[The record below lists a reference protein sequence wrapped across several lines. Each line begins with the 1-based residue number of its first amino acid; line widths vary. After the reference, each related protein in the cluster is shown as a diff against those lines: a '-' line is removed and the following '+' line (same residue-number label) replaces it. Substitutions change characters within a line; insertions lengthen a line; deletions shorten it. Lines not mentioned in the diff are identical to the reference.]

1 LTGRNILF
9 AKNGKSRDRSGH
21 DSRTRDAALPLGVE
35 LDILPLLDEIQTIAR
50 NGLNFSRDPYD
61 RERYERLLAVASHY
75 YGQALDAPPEAV
87 RERLVGELGYI
98 TPKVGAHAAVF
109 DPEGRILLARRAD
122 DNRWCLPCGWVEPN
136 ESPEETV
143 VREAQEEVGLR
154 VRADALIGVYTRKA
168 GDYGP
173 HAAIAIGYLCE
184 VIGGVLGT
192 SHEVREARYS
202 RIEDV
207 ADWHEM
213 HHEYAVSA
221 REVWRNGGRRAAGDS
236 PGAAGR
242 PGGSV

>member
-9 AKNGKSRDRSGH
+9 AKSGERRDRSGH
-21 DSRTRDAALPLGVE
+21 DSRTADAALPLGVE

-109 DPEGRILLARRAD
+109 DPAGRILLVRRAD
-122 DNRWCLPCGWVEPN
+122 DDRWCLPCGWVEPN
-136 ESPEETV
+136 ESPDEAV
-143 VREAQEEVGLR
+143 VREAREEVGLR
-154 VRADALIGVYTRKA
+154 VRPAEVIGVYTRRA
-168 GDYGP
+168 GEYGP
-173 HAAIAIGYLCE
+173 HSAIAIGYLCE
-184 VIGGVLGT
+184 VVGGMLGT
-192 SHEVREARYS
+192 SHEAREVGFF

-207 ADWHEM
+207 TDWHEM
-213 HHEYAVSA
+213 HQAYAVAA
-221 REVWRNGGRRAAGDS
+221 RRLWQNGGGRAPGDS

-242 PGGSV
+242 PGGAA